1 MRYFSS
7 LQIANHVLQLILTP
21 EQKNKVEG
29 YLARMTPEQQ
39 QQQITMFL
47 KLQQQQQLQAQV
59 QAQKAHQAKLQMQG
73 KIPTPVQVPRLVI
86 PFW

>member
-1 MRYFSS
+1 
-7 LQIANHVLQLILTP
+7 LTP

-59 QAQKAHQAKLQMQG
+59 QAQKAHQVKLQQMQG
-73 KIPTPVQVPRLVI
+73 KIPTPVQVTSLVSI
-86 PFW
+86 IRKL